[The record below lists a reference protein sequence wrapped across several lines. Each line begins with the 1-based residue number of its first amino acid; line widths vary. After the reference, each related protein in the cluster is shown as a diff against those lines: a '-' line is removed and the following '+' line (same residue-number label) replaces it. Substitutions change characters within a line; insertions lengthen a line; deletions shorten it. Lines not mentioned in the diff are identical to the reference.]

1 MTETEIRELKQ
12 AVLEHWK
19 DTKSVVG
26 DVVVG
31 LSQQV
36 SNLRIELADEKF
48 SSDDLSPSI
57 PTIKT
62 IKKEALFA
70 FIEAYDKKDHNNGTT
85 AESEKAAHNALD
97 KYLEKLKNVDFK
109 EDTQGEKTEKIERGA
124 GLAELEKINWRGTE
138 TQLVLLVDLLIHE
151 ALLKSDRQW
160 KMIEEHFLVQGKPTK
175 SKNLSQS
182 LENTLAGKTKDEK
195 TLKEIISEV
204 KKLED

>member
-1 MTETEIRELKQ
+1 M
-12 AVLEHWK
+12 
-19 DTKSVVG
+19 
-26 DVVVG
+26 
-31 LSQQV
+31 
-36 SNLRIELADEKF
+36 ADEKF
-48 SSDDLSPSI
+48 SSDNLSPSI
-57 PTIKT
+57 PSINTIKE
-62 IKKEALFA
+62 EALFA

-85 AESEKAAHNALD
+85 AESEEAAHNALD

-138 TQLVLLVDLLIHE
+138 TQLVLLFNLLTSE
-151 ALLKSDRQW
+151 ALLKSDRKW

-182 LENTLAGKTKDEK
+182 LENTLAGKTKDKE
-195 TLKEIISEV
+195 TLKKIVSEV

>member
-1 MTETEIRELKQ
+1 MAEKRY
-12 AVLEHWK
+12 
-19 DTKSVVG
+19 
-26 DVVVG
+26 
-31 LSQQV
+31 
-36 SNLRIELADEKF
+36 SNV
-48 SSDDLSPSI
+48 DLTHSTPSI
-57 PTIKT
+57 ETIK
-62 IKKEALFA
+62 EELWFA
-70 FIEAYDKKDHNNGTT
+70 YIEAYKKKYWDNGSIT
-85 AESEKAAHNALD
+85 ESEEAGHNALD
-97 KYLEKLKNVDFK
+97 KYLEKLENVNFK

-182 LENTLAGKTKDEK
+182 LENTLAGKTKDLK
-195 TLKEIISEV
+195 TLKEIISKV

>member
-1 MTETEIRELKQ
+1 MTETEIKELKK

-19 DTKSVVG
+19 DTKSVSG
-26 DVVVG
+26 NVVVG

-57 PTIKT
+57 PSIKT

-85 AESEKAAHNALD
+85 AESEKAAHNAFD

-151 ALLKSDRQW
+151 ALLKSDRKW

-182 LENTLAGKTKDEK
+182 LENTLAGKTKDAE
-195 TLKEIISEV
+195 TLKKIVSEV
-204 KKLED
+204 KKQED

>member
-26 DVVVG
+26 DFIVG

-48 SSDDLSPSI
+48 SSDDLSPSN
-57 PTIKT
+57 PSIKT

-182 LENTLAGKTKDEK
+182 LENTLAGKTKDLK
-195 TLKEIISEV
+195 TLKEIISKV

>member
-1 MTETEIRELKQ
+1 MTETEIRELIKQ
-12 AVLEHWK
+12 AVLERWE
-19 DTKSVVG
+19 DTKST
-26 DVVVG
+26 VVVD
-31 LSQQV
+31 LNHQV
-36 SNLRIELADEKF
+36 NKLRKELADEKF
-48 SSDDLSPSI
+48 SSDELSPSI
-57 PTIKT
+57 PSIKT
-62 IKKEALFA
+62 IKEEALFA

-85 AESEKAAHNALD
+85 AESEEAAHNALD

-138 TQLVLLVDLLIHE
+138 SQLVLLVDLLIHE

-182 LENTLAGKTKDEK
+182 LENTLAGKTKDKE
-195 TLKEIISEV
+195 TLKKIVSEV

>member
-1 MTETEIRELKQ
+1 MTETEIKELKK

-19 DTKSVVG
+19 DTKSVSG
-26 DVVVG
+26 NVVVG

-48 SSDDLSPSI
+48 SSDDLSPSN
-57 PTIKT
+57 PSIKT

-175 SKNLSQS
+175 SKNLFQS
-182 LENTLAGKTKDEK
+182 LENTLAGKTKDAE
-195 TLKEIISEV
+195 TLKKIVSEV
-204 KKLED
+204 KKQED

>member
-1 MTETEIRELKQ
+1 MTETEIKKLKQ

-26 DVVVG
+26 NVVVG

-48 SSDDLSPSI
+48 SSDDLSPSN
-57 PTIKT
+57 PSIKT

-85 AESEKAAHNALD
+85 AESEEAAHNALD

-182 LENTLAGKTKDEK
+182 LENTLAGKTKDEE
-195 TLKEIISEV
+195 TLKKIVSEV
-204 KKLED
+204 KKSED

>member
-1 MTETEIRELKQ
+1 MLNT
-12 AVLEHWK
+12 
-19 DTKSVVG
+19 
-26 DVVVG
+26 
-31 LSQQV
+31 SQEQFK
-36 SNLRIELADEKF
+36 LL
-48 SSDDLSPSI
+48 
-57 PTIKT
+57 
-62 IKKEALFA
+62 KEAKQCFSQKKN
-70 FIEAYDKKDHNNGTT
+70 IDREAKSALMKWFNREINHAEENVIANGSASAPQSSQSNETLNT
-85 AESEKAAHNALD
+85 GESKGQITG
-97 KYLEKLKNVDFK
+97 KPV
-109 EDTQGEKTEKIERGA
+109 
-124 GLAELEKINWRGTE
+124 EKINWRGTE

>member
-1 MTETEIRELKQ
+1 MTETEIKELKK

-19 DTKSVVG
+19 DTKSVSG
-26 DVVVG
+26 NVVVG

-57 PTIKT
+57 PSIKT

-70 FIEAYDKKDHNNGTT
+70 FIEAYDKKDHNNGAI

-138 TQLVLLVDLLIHE
+138 TQLVLLVDLLTQE
-151 ALLKSDRQW
+151 AFLKYDRKW
-160 KMIEEHFLVQGKPTK
+160 KMVAEHFLVQGKPTK

-182 LENTLAGKTKDEK
+182 LENTLAGKTKDLK
-195 TLKEIISEV
+195 TLKEIISKV

>member
-1 MTETEIRELKQ
+1 MTETEIKKLKQ

-36 SNLRIELADEKF
+36 SILRKELADEKF

-57 PTIKT
+57 PSIKT
-62 IKKEALFA
+62 IKEEALFA

-85 AESEKAAHNALD
+85 AESEEAAHNALD

-151 ALLKSDRQW
+151 ALLQSDRQW

-175 SKNLSQS
+175 SKNLFQS
-182 LENTLAGKTKDEK
+182 LENTLAGKTKDAE
-195 TLKEIISEV
+195 TLKKIVSEV
-204 KKLED
+204 KKQED

>member
-1 MTETEIRELKQ
+1 MTETEIKKLKQ

-57 PTIKT
+57 PSIKT
-62 IKKEALFA
+62 IKEEALFA

-85 AESEKAAHNALD
+85 AESEEAAHNALD

-138 TQLVLLVDLLIHE
+138 TQLVLLFNLLTSE
-151 ALLKSDRQW
+151 ALLKSDRKW

-182 LENTLAGKTKDEK
+182 LENTLAGKTKDEE
-195 TLKEIISEV
+195 TLKKIVSKV